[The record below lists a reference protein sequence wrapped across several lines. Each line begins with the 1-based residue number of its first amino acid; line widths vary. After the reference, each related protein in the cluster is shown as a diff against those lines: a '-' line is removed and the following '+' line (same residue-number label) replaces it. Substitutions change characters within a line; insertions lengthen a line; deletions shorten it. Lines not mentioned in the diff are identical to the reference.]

1 VPSGSDTES
10 EGLDLGQSGN
20 MDIDATREVWNF
32 FAAIEPETPGNPADL
47 NGDGQVGP
55 ADLGLVLAWW
65 GAGSTGGD
73 VNGDGDTNA
82 LDIGDLLAAWT
93 G

>member
-1 VPSGSDTES
+1 
-10 EGLDLGQSGN
+10 
-20 MDIDATREVWNF
+20 
-32 FAAIEPETPGNPADL
+32 
-47 NGDGQVGP
+47 VGP